1 MIRVSTRRE
10 PVTVSLPAPYADVTV
25 TLRRLTSADFAEA
38 RQAAQSLISDDAR
51 LMVLMAEHELLPNRN
66 SPKAWKRLKD
76 TDPLAYVATLSGIG
90 VWVAAVECGIRGI
103 DGWTGILTDDGKP
116 APVERQILETLFL
129 DEAFSSAVMNQLDQ
143 AARILVVEG
152 KP

>member
-1 MIRVSTRRE
+1 MIRVSTNRE
-10 PVTVSLPAPYADVTV
+10 PVTVSLRAPYNGVEITF
-25 TLRRLTSADFAEA
+25 RRLTSADFAEA
-38 RQAAQSLISDDAR
+38 RQAADALIRDDSR
-51 LMVLMAEHELLPNRN
+51 LMVLMAEHELLPGRN

-76 TDPLAYVATLSGIG
+76 QDPLRYAATLTGIG

-103 DGWTGILTDDGKP
+103 DAWTGILGDDGGP
-116 APVERQILETLFL
+116 APVSRAVLEVLML
-129 DEAFSSAVMNQLDQ
+129 DETFSQQVMAELDQ